1 MGSCNCILRLPR
13 TSFIVQLIKTFFT
26 NPKMGKEVKRW
37 DPPNAT
43 MPKYPIPLWGAT
55 SKYIKVEEN
64 NGPVY
69 PAKRE
74 NGFAEAVPKLDV
86 PGEPTALSYPV
97 SKIEKSSHSYKCD
110 VIADIKMPK
119 LFVGPK
125 LVEEGKNGYIPTKPL
140 STPMPQINAP
150 VFNGVTASNHFSP
163 NPMIKIDPEP
173 LMSTPMFPV
182 EHGSKYTTQ
191 EFGCSGKGLV
201 IHREKVLNGPGNRD
215 AGDRNSCIIDAKNKY
230 MLEELENG
238 YTKPVKTGGIVS
250 STLMGPKYI

>member
-1 MGSCNCILRLPR
+1 MGSCNCILRLPG

-69 PAKRE
+69 PAK
-74 NGFAEAVPKLDV
+74 
-86 PGEPTALSYPV
+86 S
-97 SKIEKSSHSYKCD
+97 EKSSHSYKCD

-125 LVEEGKNGYIPTKPL
+125 LVEEGK
-140 STPMPQINAP
+140 
-150 VFNGVTASNHFSP
+150 
-163 NPMIKIDPEP
+163 
-173 LMSTPMFPV
+173 
-182 EHGSKYTTQ
+182 
-191 EFGCSGKGLV
+191 
-201 IHREKVLNGPGNRD
+201 
-215 AGDRNSCIIDAKNKY
+215 
-230 MLEELENG
+230 
-238 YTKPVKTGGIVS
+238 
-250 STLMGPKYI
+250 

>member
-1 MGSCNCILRLPR
+1 MGSCNCILRLPG
-13 TSFIVQLIKTFFT
+13 TSFIVRLIKTFFT

-86 PGEPTALSYPV
+86 PGEPTTLSYPV

-119 LFVGPK
+119 
-125 LVEEGKNGYIPTKPL
+125 
-140 STPMPQINAP
+140 INAP
-150 VFNGVTASNHFSP
+150 VVNGVTASNHFSP
-163 NPMIKIDPEP
+163 NPMIKIDP
-173 LMSTPMFPV
+173 
-182 EHGSKYTTQ
+182 
-191 EFGCSGKGLV
+191 
-201 IHREKVLNGPGNRD
+201 
-215 AGDRNSCIIDAKNKY
+215 
-230 MLEELENG
+230 
-238 YTKPVKTGGIVS
+238 
-250 STLMGPKYI
+250 